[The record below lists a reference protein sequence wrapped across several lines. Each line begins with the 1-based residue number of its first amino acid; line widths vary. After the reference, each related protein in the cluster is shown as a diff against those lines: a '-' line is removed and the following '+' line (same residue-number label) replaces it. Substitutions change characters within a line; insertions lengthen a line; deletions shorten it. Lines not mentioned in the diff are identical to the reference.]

1 MLTQSKR
8 NSKRLKILKILIKN
22 FIKTQLLSYII
33 VISSI
38 ILCSWLFDKWIEGI
52 MFCVSHICIRNSFSK
67 QFHFNKT
74 SYCIMLTLAIIWL
87 AIPIT
92 LPLELSLLSSILIS
106 FIISFLGY
114 IAQDRLDKITKIKVL
129 KLRINQLLY
138 NISHKNIYAMNNEEL
153 YQHCRNCGLDDAD
166 CKIAYYVVIERLK
179 GKELYEAINYSEAQ
193 SKRKRTKILK
203 LIDK

>member
-1 MLTQSKR
+1 
-8 NSKRLKILKILIKN
+8 
-22 FIKTQLLSYII
+22 
-33 VISSI
+33 
-38 ILCSWLFDKWIEGI
+38 
-52 MFCVSHICIRNSFSK
+52 
-67 QFHFNKT
+67 
-74 SYCIMLTLAIIWL
+74 MLTLAIIWL

-129 KLRINQLLY
+129 KLRINQC
-138 NISHKNIYAMNNEEL
+138 NISHKNIYAMNKEEL
-153 YQHCRNCGLDDAD
+153 YQHCRNYGLDDVE

-179 GKELYEAINYSEAQ
+179 GKELYDAIGYSEAQ